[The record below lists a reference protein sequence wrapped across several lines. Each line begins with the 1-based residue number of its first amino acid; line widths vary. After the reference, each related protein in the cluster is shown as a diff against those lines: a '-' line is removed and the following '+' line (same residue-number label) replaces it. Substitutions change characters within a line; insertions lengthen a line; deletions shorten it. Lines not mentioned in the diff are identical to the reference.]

1 METLIKAFPAPN
13 LRCEATFSTANSC
26 ASAGGIR
33 EILIKSV
40 FPYIKL
46 SMNVEEYYKI
56 KDLGEDMDCFEN
68 LAVSHKEKLKIGNF
82 YATI

>member
-1 METLIKAFPAPN
+1 
-13 LRCEATFSTANSC
+13 
-26 ASAGGIR
+26 
-33 EILIKSV
+33 
-40 FPYIKL
+40 
-46 SMNVEEYYKI
+46 MNVEEYYKI